1 MRHRDLPL
9 YSEEWRPGGC
19 LVSLDTR
26 HGPPCLSVDI
36 NRAGRTNLLL
46 MTDRS
51 SSVQRAYDA
60 VAREYDRQISDELD
74 EKPLDRAWLRAF
86 VDLVGTGTIADV
98 GCGPGHVTR
107 YLATLHNDVVGIDL
121 SPAMIT
127 IARERAPRLTFTIES
142 MLTLAAGDEAWAG
155 VVAWYSIIH
164 LEAHE
169 RPVAFSEFA
178 RVLQAWRTP
187 ADRFSHRQ
195 PRVRNWTGQPH
206 QRLVRTTCPTRRILP
221 GPR

>member
-1 MRHRDLPL
+1 
-9 YSEEWRPGGC
+9 
-19 LVSLDTR
+19 
-26 HGPPCLSVDI
+26 
-36 NRAGRTNLLL
+36 
-46 MTDRS
+46 MTDTS

-74 EKPLDRAWLRAF
+74 KKPLDRAWLRAF
-86 VDLVGTGTIADV
+86 VDMVGTGTIADV

-121 SPAMIT
+121 SPTMIA
-127 IARERAPRLTFTIES
+127 IARERAPQLTFTIES
-142 MLTLAAGDEAWAG
+142 MLTLAADDEAWAG

-178 RVLQAWRTP
+178 RVLQQGGHLLIAFHIDSP
-187 ADRFSHRQ
+187 EFA
-195 PRVRNWTGQPH
+195 TGQVNHISDWFGQHVRLDGYFLDPDEITSQVTAAGFALSAMMERLPSPDVEYPSRRSYLLF
-206 QRLVRTTCPTRRILP
+206 QRN
-221 GPR
+221 

>member
-1 MRHRDLPL
+1 
-9 YSEEWRPGGC
+9 
-19 LVSLDTR
+19 
-26 HGPPCLSVDI
+26 
-36 NRAGRTNLLL
+36 
-46 MTDRS
+46 MTDTS

-60 VAREYDRQISDELD
+60 VAREYDRQISHELD
-74 EKPLDRAWLRAF
+74 EKPLDRAWLRAL

-127 IARERAPRLTFTIES
+127 IARERAPQLTFTIES
-142 MLTLAAGDEAWAG
+142 MLTLAAGDEAWVG

-178 RVLQAWRTP
+178 RVLQQGGHLLIAFHIDSP
-187 ADRFSHRQ
+187 DFA
-195 PRVRNWTGQPH
+195 TGQVNHITDWLGQHVELHGHFLDPDEIASDVAAAGFTLIAKMERLPTPGIEYPSRRCCLLF
-206 QRLVRTTCPTRRILP
+206 QRHSRDRI
-221 GPR
+221 

>member
-1 MRHRDLPL
+1 
-9 YSEEWRPGGC
+9 
-19 LVSLDTR
+19 V
-26 HGPPCLSVDI
+26 V
-36 NRAGRTNLLL
+36 LL
-46 MTDRS
+46 MTDTS
-51 SSVQRAYDA
+51 SAVQRAYDA

-74 EKPLDRAWLRAF
+74 AKPLDRAWLRAF
-86 VDLVGTGTIADV
+86 VDLVGIGTIADV

-127 IARERAPRLTFTIES
+127 IARERAPQLTFIIES
-142 MLTLAAGDEAWAG
+142 MLTLAAGDEAWVG

-178 RVLQAWRTP
+178 RVLQQGGRLLIAFHIDSP
-187 ADRFSHRQ
+187 EFA
-195 PRVRNWTGQPH
+195 TGQVNHISDWFGQHVRLDGYFLDPDEIASQVTAAGFTLIAKMERLPSPDVEYPSRRSYLLF
-206 QRLVRTTCPTRRILP
+206 QRN
-221 GPR
+221 